1 MRLED
6 INWWV
11 LLAACCVLP
20 VLIFTAFFAVLL
32 RRGQRWLTPDES
44 QLREEYEKMRTA
56 NPDADPQQFVNR
68 VINRQAFRSGLV
80 GALTSV
86 GGLPFLPIGLA
97 LDMYSSSRIQSAT
110 LHFIGW
116 AYGADNNAEIL
127 NLSQSLVLRESDVTG
142 FVVART
148 QNISQRLTRQL
159 LEMLAEKAFA
169 KLIPGLGLIIGFV
182 VNYFIT
188 RGTSRLAAE
197 YYARTLNPPATSTV
211 PPAS

>member
-1 MRLED
+1 MSLED

-11 LLAACCVLP
+11 VLAGCCVLP
-20 VLIFTAFFAVLL
+20 GVILTALFAVLI

-44 QLREEYEKMRTA
+44 QLREQYEQMRTA
-56 NPDADPQQFVNR
+56 NPNANPQQFVDR
-68 VINRQAFRSGLV
+68 IIRRQAVRSGLV
-80 GALTSV
+80 GAITSV

-116 AYGADNNAEIL
+116 AFGADSNAEIL

-142 FVVART
+142 FVIARS

-159 LEMLAEKAFA
+159 LEMLAGKAFA
-169 KLIPGLGLIIGFV
+169 KVIPGIGLIIGFV

-188 RGTSRLAAE
+188 SGTSRLAAE
-197 YYARTLNPPATSTV
+197 YYARTLQPPATTSA
-211 PPAS
+211 PPAP